1 VTKFQEADWWDM
13 QNVSGRGEVRTGFLW
28 KTGRRNTLRKPT
40 REWMDAARMGKR
52 RGADRFWWRKQMER
66 VSVEDLHVDGMIILK
81 RILKK
86 WNRGH
91 GLD

>member
-1 VTKFQEADWWDM
+1 M
-13 QNVSGRGEVRTGFLW
+13 QDVSEREEVRTGFFW
-28 KTGRRNTLRKPT
+28 ETGRKNARRKPR
-40 REWMDAARMGKR
+40 REWKDAARMGERK
-52 RGADRFWWRKQMER
+52 GADRFWWGKKMER
-66 VSVEDLHVDGMIILK
+66 VRVEGLHGDGMIILK